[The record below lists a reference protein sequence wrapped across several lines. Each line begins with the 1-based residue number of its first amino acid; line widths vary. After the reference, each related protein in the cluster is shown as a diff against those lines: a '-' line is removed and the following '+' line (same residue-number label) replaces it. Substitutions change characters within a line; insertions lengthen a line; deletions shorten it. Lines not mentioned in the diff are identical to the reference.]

1 VAFIV
6 AVCLVWRSLDFVS
19 FIFYLGK
26 ANYPARKTKILFS
39 DLSQFSMHEIFF
51 SPSENMGV
59 VERWVNGIHS
69 NTKSGCGQG
78 MYPAWQLQHSLFCSN
93 IAMAILLCIYSG

>member
-6 AVCLVWRSLDFVS
+6 AVCLVWRSLNFVS
-19 FIFYLGK
+19 FIFYPGK